1 MIPQQNIGSLSRRRR
16 WLSLSV
22 ASLATLLV
30 TADSGQLS
38 IALPVII
45 SEFNA
50 DLTLASWIALVYAL
64 ITSSLYLPCGR
75 LSDLVGI
82 GKVFSV
88 GFVLYAASALAAGWS
103 QSAEQLILFR
113 ALQAAG
119 SALIMANNFAL
130 VTALFPPEERG
141 RAMGISGGT
150 VSALGY
156 TLGPVLGG
164 MLTYAFGWR
173 SNLYLSAALAFMG
186 LVAAR
191 YLLPPESFTASRGD
205 RPVAPTSNSKEPFD
219 FLGTITFALGISLL
233 LLALATAQKGTWRS
247 ALVGMEFLA
256 GIIVLVLFV
265 QLERRACFPLLDL
278 TLFRIPAFTLGN
290 TARWISF
297 VTMSIHVLLMPF
309 FLQLGM
315 RLDPLHAGFLVV
327 PTPFAMALLAP
338 LTGWMSER
346 FIPERLCSLGL
357 IVNAVAFLF
366 LSLLSVETTSFAVIF
381 WLSVL
386 GFGMGLFQTPNNNL
400 LMSSVPRHRLGVG
413 SSFLSII
420 RSLGNAVGAALAA
433 TVVSAQLIA
442 ATGRSSL
449 ENLGGDL
456 ATENGGS
463 VLTAFLQGFHYAYLI
478 AAVLCFVGAA
488 LSAIRVSEPQ

>member
-1 MIPQQNIGSLSRRRR
+1 MPLRRR
-16 WLSLSV
+16 WLSLCV

-45 SEFNA
+45 AEFNA

-64 ITSSLYLPCGR
+64 ITASLYLPCGR

-82 GKVFSV
+82 GKVFSA

-103 QSAEQLILFR
+103 QSAGQLIFFR

-130 VTALFPPEERG
+130 VTTLFPPEERG

-164 MLTYAFGWR
+164 LLTQAFGWR
-173 SNLYLSAALAFMG
+173 SNLYLSAMLAFAG
-186 LVAAR
+186 LGAAR
-191 YLLPPESFTASRGD
+191 YLLPPESFKGSSVR
-205 RPVAPTSNSKEPFD
+205 KEPFD
-219 FLGTITFALGISLL
+219 FAGTITFAFSISLL
-233 LLALATAQKGTWRS
+233 LLALATAQRGDWRS
-247 ALVGMEFLA
+247 SLVGIECLG
-256 GIIVLVLFV
+256 GIVVLVLFV
-265 QLERRACFPLLDL
+265 WLEKRARFPLLDL
-278 TLFRIPAFTLGN
+278 SLFGIGAFTLGN

-297 VTMSIHVLLMPF
+297 VTMSINVLLMPF

-338 LTGWMSER
+338 VTGWMSER
-346 FIPERLCSLGL
+346 FLPERLCSLGL
-357 IVNAVAFLF
+357 MINAVAFLF
-366 LSLLSVETTSFAVIF
+366 LSFLSLETTAFTVIV

-400 LMSSVPRHRLGVG
+400 LMSSVPRQRLGVG
-413 SSFLSII
+413 SSFLSIV
-420 RSLGNAVGAALAA
+420 RSLGNSIGAALGA
-433 TVVSAQLIA
+433 TIVSAQLVA
-442 ATGRSSL
+442 VTGRSSL
-449 ENLGGDL
+449 QNLGGHLGTEEGAPAL
-456 ATENGGS
+456 A
-463 VLTAFLQGFHYAYLI
+463 AFLQGFHYTYLT
-478 AAVLCFVGAA
+478 AAVLCLAGAG
-488 LSAIRVSEPQ
+488 LSAIRVSER